1 MLAMITM
8 KNTEIKRI
16 MTKTY
21 ALVLTESELD
31 LIFDALMEMKNSS
44 EEAEAEQACVIM
56 DKMYDLQIPVS
67 LN

>member
-1 MLAMITM
+1 
-8 KNTEIKRI
+8 

-21 ALVLTESELD
+21 ALVLTDAELD
-31 LIFDALMEMKNSS
+31 LIFDALMEIKNSS
-44 EEAEAEQACVIM
+44 EADEAEQACVIM

>member
-1 MLAMITM
+1 MPAMITM
-8 KNTEIKRI
+8 RNVEIKRI

-21 ALVLTESELD
+21 ALVLTEAELD
-31 LIFDALMEMKNSS
+31 FIFDVLIELKFSS

>member
-1 MLAMITM
+1 
-8 KNTEIKRI
+8 

-21 ALVLTESELD
+21 ALVLTEAELD
-31 LIFDALMEMKNSS
+31 FIFDALIDLKFSS